1 MWKNPADGKSLI
13 IMRKGEAMGNTIKRN
28 TIFIEAM
35 AMKDN
40 AAFGAGEAVT
50 IFKFEEKW
58 ITRDA
63 NGKFWRLPI
72 SLLRN
77 EHLFTVNKQYSM
89 SDIIYYLMKK
99 NQDYQTVAWEFLEDA
114 VNTTFAE
121 ANLYGCGLDGICKYV
136 TENLI

>member
-1 MWKNPADGKSLI
+1 
-13 IMRKGEAMGNTIKRN
+13 MGNTIKRN

-35 AMKDN
+35 TMRDN

-50 IFKFEEKW
+50 VFKFEEKW

-63 NGKFWRLPI
+63 SGKFWKLPV

-89 SDIIYYLMKK
+89 SDICCYLMDK
-99 NQDYQTVAWEFLEDA
+99 NENYQTVAWCFLEDA

-121 ANLYGCGLDGICKYV
+121 ANLYGCGLEGIYKYV
-136 TENLI
+136 SEHLI